1 MSGISGQVCL
11 RRGETLAAGCCWIY
25 DNEID
30 WADDTCED
38 GGLVE
43 VLDSRMRY
51 QGTGFFNRR
60 SKITVRL
67 VSRER
72 GEIIDRAFWERRI
85 RAAWENRQALGFS
98 NACRVIFGEPDGLPG
113 LTVDKFG
120 DCLSFQIVSL
130 GMERMRDDIL
140 AILAEVFRPQCIY
153 ERDDLAVREKEGM
166 EQRKGCVYGA
176 VPPELIIREHDAL
189 MAVDIE
195 NGQKTGHFLD
205 QQENRGH
212 LRPYSAG
219 RTVLDLCCYSG
230 GFSIAAKMLGG
241 AAEVTGV
248 DLDEKAIAMAKR
260 NGNINQQRIDF
271 VHADAFVYARQMV
284 RNGRLFDAV
293 LLDPPKFIIGRD
305 GFEEGIKKYH
315 DLNML
320 GLQCVRPGGLF
331 VTCSCSGLLSPS
343 EFEQTVVKAA
353 QRQGRKLQIMGMTG
367 PGWDHP
373 YLSTYPEGR
382 YLKVLWAIAL

>member
-1 MSGISGQVCL
+1 MISGQVCL

-72 GEIIDRAFWERRI
+72 GETIDRAFWERRI

-113 LTVDKFG
+113 LTGDKFG
-120 DCLSFQIVSL
+120 DCLSFQIVS
-130 GMERMRDDIL
+130 
-140 AILAEVFRPQCIY
+140 
-153 ERDDLAVREKEGM
+153 
-166 EQRKGCVYGA
+166 
-176 VPPELIIREHDAL
+176 L

-219 RTVLDLCCYSG
+219 RTVLDLCCHTG
-230 GFSIAAKMLGG
+230 GFSIHAALYG
-241 AAEVTGV
+241 AAHVQAV
-248 DLDEKAIAMAKR
+248 DVSETALAMVRGNAAR
-260 NGNINQQRIDF
+260 NG
-271 VHADAFVYARQMV
+271 VADRVETVCANVFDLVRQDCEE
-284 RNGRLFDAV
+284 GRQFGLV
-293 LLDPPKFIIGRD
+293 ICDPPAFAKSRSALD
-305 GFEEGIKKYH
+305 GAYRGYRE
-315 DLNML
+315 LNRR
-320 GLQCVRPGGLF
+320 CVQLTEPGGFL
-331 VTCSCSGLLSPS
+331 VTCSCSQFMTQPL
-343 EFEQTVVKAA
+343 FEQMLTEAA
-353 QRQGRKLQIMGMTG
+353 KGAGRQVRLLERLMQSR
-367 PGWDHP
+367 DHP
-373 YLSTYPEGR
+373 ATLGEEHSM
-382 YLKVLWAIAL
+382 YLKGCILQVL